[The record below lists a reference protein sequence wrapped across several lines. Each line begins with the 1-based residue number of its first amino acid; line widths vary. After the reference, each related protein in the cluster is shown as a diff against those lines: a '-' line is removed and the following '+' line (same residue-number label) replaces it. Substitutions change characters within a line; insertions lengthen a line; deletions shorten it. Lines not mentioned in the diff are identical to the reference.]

1 MQIQSSPKKVKASIV
16 LFVSAWVA
24 YTMICFTKTNYTAL
38 IASIVKAGIFTKS
51 DSGFISACFYIA
63 FGISQIVGGRFTDKK
78 PMLAIAI
85 GLIGSLI
92 PNIILCFVTDFVSV
106 CILWSICG
114 LMQFGC
120 YPGIVKIVSRYLVPE
135 HREKARTY
143 VVLCIGVG
151 GILSYALVAVVY
163 EWLGWAGVF
172 GMDALV
178 LGISLALWLFAMTKV
193 KYLKDDSDEQKTKVQ
208 EQTDAVE
215 KQAELVSIDE
225 KPTQISFWKLIFT
238 SGLIFAIIIN
248 FFMTMM
254 SNGFK
259 SWLSTMMMECY
270 DLSPVWASMQT
281 AIIYIANILGT
292 FIIAKTFCKIK
303 NEMLAKGLAMAF
315 CLPFYIVILFIGQV
329 PAFVIITCSII
340 TTTVLYGISRVNVKI
355 ASHVE
360 KYGYS
365 ATFTGFLNA
374 MASFGVVFANGGF
387 GVIADKLGWNA
398 VTVVFVAV
406 CVIAVLGYVVG
417 AVIWQK
423 FKKSNNM

>member
-1 MQIQSSPKKVKASIV
+1 MQMQSSPKKIKASIV
-16 LFVSAWVA
+16 LFISAWVA
-24 YTMICFTKTNYTAL
+24 YTMVCFTKTNYTAL

-78 PMLAIAI
+78 PMLAILI

-120 YPGIVKIVSRYLVPE
+120 YPGIVKIVSGYLVPE

-178 LGISLALWLFAMTKV
+178 LGISLLLWLYAMTKV
-193 KYLKDDSDEQKTKVQ
+193 KYLKDDKDSIVQ
-208 EQTDAVE
+208 E
-215 KQAELVSIDE
+215 KQAQAKEENQVELPKNE
-225 KPTQISFWKLIFT
+225 GKQISFWKLIFS
-238 SGLIFAIIIN
+238 SGLILAIIIN

-329 PAFVIITCSII
+329 PAFVIIACSII

-423 FKKSNNM
+423 FKKSKCK

>member
-1 MQIQSSPKKVKASIV
+1 MQMQSSPKKLKASIV
-16 LFVSAWVA
+16 LFISAWIA

-78 PMLAIAI
+78 PMLAIMI
-85 GLIGSLI
+85 GLVGSLI

-120 YPGIVKIVSRYLVPE
+120 YPGIVKIVSGYLAPE

-151 GILSYALVAVVY
+151 GILSYALVASVY
-163 EWLGWAGVF
+163 EWLGWSGVF
-172 GMDALV
+172 GMDALA
-178 LGISLALWLFAMTKV
+178 LGLSLILWLYAMTKV
-193 KYLKDDSDEQKTKVQ
+193 KYLKEDKANKNEEIQVQ
-208 EQTDAVE
+208 AEEKEQTELPKTEE
-215 KQAELVSIDE
+215 KQ
-225 KPTQISFWKLIFT
+225 KISFWKLIMT
-238 SGLIFAIIIN
+238 SGLILAIIIN

-259 SWLSTMMMECY
+259 SWISTMMMECY

-281 AIIYIANILGT
+281 AIIYVANILGT
-292 FIIAKTFCKIK
+292 FIIAKTFGKIK
-303 NEMLAKGLAMAF
+303 NEMLAKGMAMAF

-340 TTTVLYGISRVNVKI
+340 TTTVLYGIGRVNVKI

-387 GVIADKLGWNA
+387 GIIADKLGWNA
-398 VTVVFVAV
+398 VTIVFVVV
-406 CVIAVLGYVVG
+406 CVIAVLGYVIG
-417 AVIWQK
+417 AIIWNK
-423 FKKSNNM
+423 FKKANNL

>member
-1 MQIQSSPKKVKASIV
+1 MQMQSSPKKLKASII
-16 LFVSAWVA
+16 LFISAWIA

-78 PMLAIAI
+78 PMLAIMI

-106 CILWSICG
+106 CILWSLCG

-120 YPGIVKIVSRYLVPE
+120 YPGIVKIVSGYLAPE

-151 GILSYALVAVVY
+151 GILSYALVASVY
-163 EWLGWAGVF
+163 EWLGWSGVF
-172 GMDALV
+172 GMDALA
-178 LGISLALWLFAMTKV
+178 LGLSVILWLYAMTKV
-193 KYLKDDSDEQKTKVQ
+193 KYLKEDKANKNEEIQVQ
-208 EQTDAVE
+208 AEEKEQTELPKTEE
-215 KQAELVSIDE
+215 KQ
-225 KPTQISFWKLIFT
+225 KISFWKLIMT
-238 SGLIFAIIIN
+238 SGLILAIIIN

-259 SWLSTMMMECY
+259 SWISTMMMECY

-281 AIIYIANILGT
+281 AIIYVANILGT
-292 FIIAKTFCKIK
+292 FIIAKTFGKIK
-303 NEMLAKGLAMAF
+303 NEMLAKGMAMAF

-340 TTTVLYGISRVNVKI
+340 TTTVLYGIGRVNVKI

-387 GVIADKLGWNA
+387 GIIADRLGWNA
-398 VTVVFVAV
+398 VTIVFVVV

-417 AVIWQK
+417 AIIWNK
-423 FKKSNNM
+423 FKKANNM